1 MYLFL
6 HLLSWEYSSK
16 YVVSIAALA
25 INKENTQLFSCGDF
39 HIKIHDIKTFELL
52 HGFDD
57 AHEDYL
63 TTMVLTPDS
72 KLMVT
77 GSDDLSIKVWDIE
90 EGEEI
95 HHWEHVHSG
104 NNGYF

>member
-6 HLLSWEYSSK
+6 HSLKDSSSK
-16 YVVSIAALA
+16 IVSVAALA
-25 INKENTQLFSCGDF
+25 INKENTHLFSCGDF
-39 HIKIHDIKTFELL
+39 HIKIHDIKTYELL
-52 HGFDD
+52 HDFED

-77 GSDDLSIKVWDIE
+77 GSDDLSIKVWDVVERE
-90 EGEEI
+90 ELN
-95 HHWEHVHSG
+95 HWEHVHSG